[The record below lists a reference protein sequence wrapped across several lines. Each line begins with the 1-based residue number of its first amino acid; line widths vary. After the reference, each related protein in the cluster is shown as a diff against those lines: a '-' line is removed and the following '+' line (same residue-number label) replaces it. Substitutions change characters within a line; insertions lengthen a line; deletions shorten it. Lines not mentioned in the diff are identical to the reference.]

1 MQEKIC
7 VAFLLFL
14 ALATPADAAQ
24 LGRTTSQVNFRE
36 GPSRSARVISVLSPG
51 TEVAILRED
60 SGSWYQVTHHGRTG
74 FVHKSCVDLQQ
85 LRNPPSRFDWKK
97 NDLVRPLGIILAS
110 VGVVLMAYVW
120 APFLLTTVS
129 VLVGSL
135 ITVVVFDLW
144 FQLCAVYSLFSV
156 SIALLCVILFLARK
170 KKSRTL
176 SPNKTAPITKK
187 AA

>member
-36 GPSRSARVISVLSPG
+36 GPNRSARVISVLSPG

-74 FVHKSCVDLQQ
+74 LRAQKLRRLATASESSKS
-85 LRNPPSRFDWKK
+85 
-97 NDLVRPLGIILAS
+97 VRLEEKQSG
-110 VGVVLMAYVW
+110 
-120 APFLLTTVS
+120 
-129 VLVGSL
+129 
-135 ITVVVFDLW
+135 
-144 FQLCAVYSLFSV
+144 
-156 SIALLCVILFLARK
+156 
-170 KKSRTL
+170 
-176 SPNKTAPITKK
+176 
-187 AA
+187 